1 MCSPMK
7 YELFMYSEIKY
18 ERESR
23 IVIRISLDLKN

>member
-1 MCSPMK
+1 MK

>member
-1 MCSPMK
+1 MK
-7 YELFMYSEIKY
+7 CELFMYSEIKY